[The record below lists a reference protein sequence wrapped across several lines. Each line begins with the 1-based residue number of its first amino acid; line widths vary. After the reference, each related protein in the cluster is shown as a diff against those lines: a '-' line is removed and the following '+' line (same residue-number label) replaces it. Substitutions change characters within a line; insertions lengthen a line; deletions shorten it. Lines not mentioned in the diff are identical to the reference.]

1 MKKFFTRII
10 VFSFVTLSLQ
20 LTGQTF
26 FRTVV
31 GTANPVTLNARQ
43 ANFGRD
49 VSAQPLG
56 ETSVALVSTT
66 GLCAAQIPASVSGK
80 IALIERTG
88 NLTCNASYIAYK
100 AQVAGAV
107 AVVFINENSTFVRNL
122 PTRDSA
128 VNATSSTIFYRSSSV
143 NDSSS
148 FVTIPVVN
156 ISKVDGDKLKTDLL
170 SGNTVNGSIG
180 FNTPSENRVVWGANG
195 EGTFNGGPNGWV
207 TSTDAAD
214 PLIRFDWVSSSEML
228 RPTYTPGINTTS
240 TNGALRS
247 VFMDSK
253 TYRNGYMV
261 LDAVYHQY
269 RTGTPGAPP
278 YPRFG
283 ASLESPII
291 DLSTVTKPVVL
302 TFWSKLRELNS
313 PSAQVQYSIDNGT
326 TWKTAASVQ
335 KGVANNANV
344 PMASEYQ
351 RVKLPGANG
360 NSQVKIKFV
369 VDLDFYF
376 WGIDDIQI
384 VEVEDYNLAF
394 ANNFA
399 SRSTN
404 LIYPSGQMD
413 TINFVAD
420 VTNIG
425 GLAQSP
431 IVYAGVFDAAGNLL
445 HLDSLA
451 YPSMNYNDSITD
463 RLFPQQFYQN
473 LPDGQYSVEYLL
485 VGTGADPDLSDNSYS
500 FPFVVGGD
508 VFQKTAD
515 DFLTN
520 AYRPG
525 STTFTNWGWGNAF
538 YVVNKRHNPN
548 IGRMIADT
556 IFTDLS
562 GVANMPLGSEIQAR
576 IYKVLAPVDTVFQ
589 TVTAAERELVAVSE
603 PYAVTKTETSSVYLG
618 FDMVDAAAGSGKYVM
633 EDHTQYIAI
642 IEMSRA
648 SVTDTMC
655 YVRSSDGDPNYSG
668 MVAGSSY
675 AEQNPVRL
683 GQVLYIGTGSGAT
696 EDFNAVGFGYDVIP
710 SVHLVARQTTATNN
724 PLPSSAK
731 FNVFPTIASEYINL
745 EFEFSQPQEGNFE
758 ISDMNGKRIASST
771 FKSQQIGLEKM
782 DVKNLANGS
791 YFVTIITK
799 EGFRTF
805 KFIVQH

>member
-1 MKKFFTRII
+1 MKKFFTKII

-31 GTANPVTLNARQ
+31 GNGDPVTLNARQ
-43 ANFGRD
+43 ANFGSD

-122 PTRDSA
+122 PSRDSA

-143 NDSSS
+143 NDSSA

-156 ISKVDGDKLKTDLL
+156 ISKVDGDKLKTELL

-180 FNTPSENRVVWGANG
+180 FNTPTENRVVWGGNG
-195 EGTFNGGPNGWV
+195 EGSFNGGPNGWV
-207 TSTDAAD
+207 TTKDAAD
-214 PLIRFDWVSSSEML
+214 TFTRFDWVSSSESL
-228 RPTYTPGINTTS
+228 RPA
-240 TNGALRS
+240 NGALRS

-253 TYRNGYMV
+253 TYKNGYMV
-261 LDAVYHQY
+261 FDAVYHQY

-283 ASLESPII
+283 ASLESPKI

-313 PSAQVQYSIDNGT
+313 PSAQVQYSLDNGT
-326 TWKTAASVQ
+326 TWLTAASIQ

-351 RVKLPGANG
+351 RVKLPGAQG
-360 NSQVKIKFV
+360 NSQLKIKFV

-413 TINFVAD
+413 TINFVTD
-420 VTNIG
+420 ITNIG

-431 IVYAGVFDAAGNLL
+431 TVYAGVFDAAGNLL

-451 YPSMNYNDSITD
+451 YPSLNYNDSITD

-485 VGTGADPDLSDNSYS
+485 SGTGTDFDLSDNTYS
-500 FPFVVGGD
+500 FPFLVGGD

-538 YVVNKRHNPN
+538 YVVNKWHNPN
-548 IGRMIADT
+548 IGRMVADT

-562 GVANMPLGSEIQAR
+562 GVGTMVAGSEIQAR
-576 IYKVLAPVDTVFQ
+576 LYKVLAPVDTVYQ
-589 TVTAAERELVAVSE
+589 TVSAAERELVAVSD
-603 PYAVTKTETSSVYLG
+603 PYMVTKTEPSNVYLG
-618 FDMVDAAAGSGKYVM
+618 FDMIDNAAGSGKYVM
-633 EDHTQYIAI
+633 ENNTQYIAI
-642 IEMSRA
+642 IEMSRSNVA
-648 SVTDTMC
+648 DTMC
-655 YVRSSDGDPNYSG
+655 YVWSSDGDPNYSG

-675 AEQNPVRL
+675 AKQNPVRL
-683 GQVLYIGTGSGAT
+683 GQVLYIGTESGTTA
-696 EDFNAVGFGYDVIP
+696 DFGAVGFGYDIIP

-731 FNVFPTIASEYINL
+731 FKVFPTIASEYINL
-745 EFEFSQPQEGNFE
+745 EFAFSQPQEGNFE
-758 ISDMNGKRIASST
+758 ITDMNGKRIASST

-782 DVKNLANGS
+782 NVKNLANGS

-799 EGFRTF
+799 EGFRTS